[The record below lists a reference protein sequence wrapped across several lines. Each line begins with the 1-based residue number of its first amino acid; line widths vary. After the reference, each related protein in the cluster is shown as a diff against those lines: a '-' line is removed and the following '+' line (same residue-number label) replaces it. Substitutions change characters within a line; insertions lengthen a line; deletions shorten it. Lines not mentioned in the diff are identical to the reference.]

1 MKKRCFATSIVIVLC
16 ITMLFGTVAFAAGE
30 EKTYDATDYTLTYTT
45 DESNNATIT
54 KFTLKEGVTAPV
66 DVDIPEKISD
76 GGNEYT
82 VTKIGNGAF
91 TLGNN
96 QNATRIRSVNMP
108 DTIVYIGD
116 NAFSRED
123 ALVSFSTNNVAG
135 ALPSGLTNLGNGV
148 FFSCD
153 NLAVSVVVPGTLRK
167 IGYGAFNEC
176 KSLTGITISEGV
188 QVIDDMAFCNT
199 TSVKELVLPSTIT
212 ILHMSAFKRM
222 QYLKKLYFKCDNV
235 ETIDIIDNQVIGNW
249 SCIRE
254 SSYAN
259 AGNTGG
265 YVWTDK
271 SSAGYTKF
279 YFDNADTLKKI
290 AGVCCTSTNGFNGDA
305 NKKYFVENNFILSGT
320 EAGALDNDLYN
331 AEAKT
336 SFAYDGTDSE
346 GNAVISQKFSAVI
359 NGFKDGQSTENVD
372 LTNVTDKA
380 GNKYEITAVADSAF
394 ESNTTIKTFTPG
406 SALTSIGAKA
416 FYGCTSL
423 ESAILNDGL
432 TTLGT
437 EAFRN
442 SGIKHLYYPA
452 SITSKNGK
460 VFENCKS
467 LYDIC
472 FADDVTWIGNMFYGC
487 DALKK
492 ITIPAN
498 VSEICGSNFD
508 LKTLDSIYF
517 LGDTL
522 PAKVTDVA
530 LKNGVNKTFYVKNE
544 AVKSAVESTWGNLGD
559 NGKKYG
565 SAEIITE
572 TAAIAG
578 AYTADGQLYGY
589 ICANGIKTDGSY
601 IAVQYDTTD
610 SIPSVSAASIAEVNI
625 NANGQ
630 AVLKIDAS
638 FDKTKPIYLFIL
650 ERDTIKPLCN
660 KTEVELS

>member
-16 ITMLFGTVAFAAGE
+16 ITMLFGTVAFAVGE

-45 DESNNATIT
+45 DDSNNATIT
-54 KFTLKEGVTAPV
+54 KFTPKADVTTPV
-66 DVDIPEKISD
+66 DVDIPEKISKD
-76 GGNEYT
+76 GNEYT
-82 VTKIGNGAF
+82 VTKIGDGAF

-96 QNATRIRSVNMP
+96 QNADRIKSVNMP
-108 DTIVYIGD
+108 DTIVSIGE

-123 ALVSFSTNNVAG
+123 SLVSFSTNNVAG
-135 ALPSGLTNLGNGV
+135 ALPSGLTNLGNGA

-153 NLAVSVVVPGTLRK
+153 KLAVSVVVPGTLRK

-222 QYLKKLYFKCDNV
+222 QNLEKLYFKCDNV
-235 ETIDIIDNQVIGNW
+235 ETIDIIDDQVIGNW
-249 SCIRE
+249 VSTRT
-254 SSYAN
+254 
-259 AGNTGG
+259 GNQHGGNMGG
-265 YVWTDK
+265 YVEGDK
-271 SSAGYTKF
+271 NSAGYTKF
-279 YFDNADTLKKI
+279 YFDNVDTLKKI
-290 AGVCCTSTNGFNGDA
+290 AGVCCTSEKGFKDET

-336 SFAYDGTDSE
+336 SFAYDGTDSD

-394 ESNTTIKTFTPG
+394 EGNTTIKTFTPG
-406 SALTSIGAKA
+406 SALSSIGAKA
-416 FYGCTSL
+416 FYGCTNL
-423 ESAILNDGL
+423 ESAMLNDGL

-437 EAFRN
+437 EAFKG

-452 SITSKNGK
+452 SITSKNEK
-460 VFENCKS
+460 MFQDCKS

-472 FADDVTWIGNMFYGC
+472 FADNVTRIGNMFWGC
-487 DALKK
+487 DSIKK
-492 ITIPAN
+492 MTIPAS
-498 VSEICGSNFD
+498 VTEIVGSNFN
-508 LKTLDSIYF
+508 LKSLDSIYF
-517 LGDTL
+517 LGNLL
-522 PAKVTDVA
+522 PAVSGANLSMGAK
-530 LKNGVNKTFYVKNE
+530 KTFYVKN
-544 AVKSAVESTWGNLGD
+544 ADVQAAVESTWSSFTERYD
-559 NGKKYG
+559 
-565 SAEIITE
+565 SAKIITE

-578 AYTADGQLYGY
+578 AYTKDEQLYGY

-610 SIPSVSAASIAEVNI
+610 SIPSVSAASIADVNI

-630 AVLKIDAS
+630 AVFKIDAS
-638 FDKTKPIYLFIL
+638 FDKAKPIYLFIL